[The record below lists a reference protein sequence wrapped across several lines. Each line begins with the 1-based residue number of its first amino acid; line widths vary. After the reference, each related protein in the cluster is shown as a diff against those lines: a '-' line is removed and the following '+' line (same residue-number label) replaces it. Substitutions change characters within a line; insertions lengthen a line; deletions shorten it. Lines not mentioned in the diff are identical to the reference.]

1 MSETVK
7 NILREDAAA
16 IFRAGVA
23 AVDPRKGV
31 LSHLLLEGD
40 TLVAGE
46 SRIDLDPEGRVL
58 VVGSGKAAAPMAAA
72 VEQVFGDRISKGLL
86 VVKYGHTYPVERTTI
101 MEAGHPVPDKNGL
114 KASLRI
120 LELAREA
127 SERDL
132 VICLLSGGGS
142 ALLPC
147 PAPPL
152 ILEEKQ
158 ETTRL
163 LLASGASID
172 EVNTVRKHLS
182 L

>member
-1 MSETVK
+1 MK

-72 VEQVFGDRISKGLL
+72 VEHSHGCCG
-86 VVKYGHTYPVERTTI
+86 G
-101 MEAGHPVPDKNGL
+101 AGF
-114 KASLRI
+114 R
-120 LELAREA
+120 
-127 SERDL
+127 
-132 VICLLSGGGS
+132 
-142 ALLPC
+142 
-147 PAPPL
+147 
-152 ILEEKQ
+152 
-158 ETTRL
+158 
-163 LLASGASID
+163 
-172 EVNTVRKHLS
+172 
-182 L
+182 